1 MPQPDDAYS
10 AMLALSMQLAAKEA
24 AEQRLSTDERIIAD
38 IVWIDVQVAPNGFD
52 GWLCYTSNEAIQR
65 TLHALD
71 TVGCSRV
78 AVLVKNALAV
88 AGIDPANMSD
98 DAREAQLQS
107 LREAHRSRLHQPD
120 NEFYDEVE
128 DCMERCRAF
137 VSARRRSFPI

>member
-10 AMLALSMQLAAKEA
+10 AMLALSTQLAAKEA
-24 AEQRLSTDERIIAD
+24 AGQRLSTDERIIAD

-65 TLHALD
+65 TLDALD

-98 DAREAQLQS
+98 DARHIGLVSTSWTMNSTMWSRIAWS
-107 LREAHRSRLHQPD
+107 AAAPSCAPRS
-120 NEFYDEVE
+120 
-128 DCMERCRAF
+128 
-137 VSARRRSFPI
+137 RSFPI